1 LRVSPWGE
9 VCSDGLREQVCGA
22 VCPAPAEGGA
32 MMATKKQIEDAERV
46 LQAVLD
52 SVPHED
58 FEERALALLV
68 NAALAGAER

>member
-1 LRVSPWGE
+1 
-9 VCSDGLREQVCGA
+9 
-22 VCPAPAEGGA
+22 

-68 NAALAGAER
+68 NAALAGADRPAGAER